1 MPLINS
7 EISLNLK
14 RSEYCVITY
23 TATRDAKADN
33 TEIRVQKHPTFATT
47 KIKLWVPVFNFS
59 PPDNTILLQQW
70 KTGFKGK
77 NNWNKYRSEITSQA
91 KNNKLIDPTF
101 RKGNRLSVLSFE
113 NENCNISF
121 CNISYIY
128 IWNKRL

>member
-33 TEIRVQKHPTFATT
+33 TEIRVQKHPNFATT

-59 PPDNTILLQQW
+59 TPDNTILLQQ
-70 KTGFKGK
+70 
-77 NNWNKYRSEITSQA
+77 
-91 KNNKLIDPTF
+91 
-101 RKGNRLSVLSFE
+101 
-113 NENCNISF
+113 
-121 CNISYIY
+121 
-128 IWNKRL
+128 